1 MDLVTSRRLR
11 RAAARAAVVVGAAV
25 AALEVAVADALDSS
39 SRQS

>member
-11 RAAARAAVVVGAAV
+11 RAAARAAVVG
-25 AALEVAVADALDSS
+25 ESVAVLVAVVAEALDSS